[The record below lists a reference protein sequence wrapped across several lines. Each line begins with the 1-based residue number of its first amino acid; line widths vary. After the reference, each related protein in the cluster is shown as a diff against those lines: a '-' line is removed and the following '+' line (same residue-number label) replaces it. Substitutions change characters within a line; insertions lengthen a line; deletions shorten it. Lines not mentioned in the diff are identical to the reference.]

1 MKLLFASKM
10 KIKTWFLINEVMLCG
25 GTTKKFRESEIP
37 DQSGKVA
44 CLNFMGST
52 SMDFW
57 KVKREIH
64 ETEFFRNFDQCS
76 HSHVFGTF
84 WDPIF

>member
-1 MKLLFASKM
+1 M

-25 GTTKKFRESEIP
+25 GTTKKFRESDIP

-44 CLNFMGST
+44 CLNFMESN

-57 KVKREIH
+57 KVIYENVEKKSIH
-64 ETEFFRNFDQCS
+64 FIYISNISINISSQ
-76 HSHVFGTF
+76 TF
-84 WDPIF
+84 

>member
-1 MKLLFASKM
+1 M

-25 GTTKKFRESEIP
+25 GTTKKFHESEIP

-44 CLNFMGST
+44 CLNFMEST

-57 KVKREIH
+57 KVIYENVEKKAFI
-64 ETEFFRNFDQCS
+64 S
-76 HSHVFGTF
+76 S
-84 WDPIF
+84 IFQTYL

>member
-1 MKLLFASKM
+1 
-10 KIKTWFLINEVMLCG
+10 
-25 GTTKKFRESEIP
+25 
-37 DQSGKVA
+37 
-44 CLNFMGST
+44 
-52 SMDFW
+52 MDFR

-64 ETEFFRNFDQCS
+64 ETEFFRNFDKCS